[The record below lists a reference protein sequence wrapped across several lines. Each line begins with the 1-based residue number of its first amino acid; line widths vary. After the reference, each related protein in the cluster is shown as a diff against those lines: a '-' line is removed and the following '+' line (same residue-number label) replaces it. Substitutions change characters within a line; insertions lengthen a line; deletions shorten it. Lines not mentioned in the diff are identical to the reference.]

1 MAINEPGIQSLMKR
15 ADSAYTL
22 VEMVAKRA
30 RQLIDG
36 AQPLIEEDDEKKPIA
51 TAIEEIQHGLITY
64 HRNLEDEDS

>member
-1 MAINEPGIQSLMKR
+1 MAINEPGIQSLRTK

-36 AQPLIEEDDEKKPIA
+36 AQPLMEGIEKKPISE
-51 TAIEEIQHGLITY
+51 AIDEIQNGLISF
-64 HRNLEDEDS
+64 HRNLEDEE

>member
-1 MAINEPGIQSLMKR
+1 MAINEPGIQNLMKR

-36 AQPLIEEDDEKKPIA
+36 ALPLIEDGEKKPIA
-51 TAIEEIQHGLITY
+51 TAIEEIQHGLITF

>member
-1 MAINEPGIQSLMKR
+1 MAINEPGIQSLKGK

-36 AQPLIEEDDEKKPIA
+36 AQPLMEGVEKKPIA
-51 TAIEEIQHGLITY
+51 EAIDEIQHGLLRF
-64 HRNLEDEDS
+64 HRNLEDEE

>member
-1 MAINEPGIQSLMKR
+1 MAINEPGIQTLRGK

-36 AQPLIEEDDEKKPIA
+36 AQPLMGGVEKKPISE
-51 TAIEEIQHGLITY
+51 AIDEIQHGLISF
-64 HRNLEDEDS
+64 HRNLEDEE